1 MLNSLLDI
9 FTLRNFYLNGGIIL
23 IQILGMNVIPS
34 SLWTSNSKN
43 REIIEAMQRDPN
55 IHYYQSVH
63 ELAFELTL
71 RNNIISSARAMNEG
85 QSRFEV
91 FSTSRCNPQYW
102 ILTGAGG
109 FQLRPDVLPSDAIE
123 DIYKNSSLYGFECA
137 TAKMIIYY
145 HAVLKSINR
154 NMFNQLFQNIY
165 LYSWHADSDL
175 GIHSMNINYSL
186 PGDVIY
192 FNNPD
197 VSPETP
203 WWRGEN
209 AVVLEDGTFFGHGI
223 GIKTAKEIIDTL
235 NTNRKPGST
244 ISAYQTTN
252 VTRPAFRYLSQFS
265 VPLREINPYKFHFA
279 CIHHNQPSIAN
290 NQYSAFLQD
299 YYVQSI

>member
-1 MLNSLLDI
+1 
-9 FTLRNFYLNGGIIL
+9 L
-23 IQILGMNVIPS
+23 IQIFGMNVIPS
-34 SLWTSNSKN
+34 SLWSSHSKN
-43 REIIEAMQRDPN
+43 REIIKAMQQDPN
-55 IHYYQSVH
+55 IHYYQSIH

-71 RNNIISSARAMNEG
+71 RNNIISSAISMNLS
-85 QSRFEV
+85 QAKFEV

-102 ILTGAGG
+102 ILTSAGG

-145 HAVLKSINR
+145 HAVLKSINKD
-154 NMFNQLFQNIY
+154 MFNQLFQNIY

-175 GIHSMNINYSL
+175 GIHSKNINYYL

-197 VSPETP
+197 VNPETS

-209 AVVLEDGTFFGHGI
+209 AVVLGDGTFFGHGI
-223 GIKTAKEIIDTL
+223 GVKTAKEIIDIL
-235 NTNRKPGST
+235 NSSRKPGST

-252 VTRPAFRYLSQFS
+252 VTRPAFIYLSQFS
-265 VPLREINPYKFHFA
+265 APIRDINPYKFHFA
-279 CIHHNQPSIAN
+279 CIHHNQPSIAYD
-290 NQYSAFLQD
+290 QYSSFLQN

>member
-1 MLNSLLDI
+1 
-9 FTLRNFYLNGGIIL
+9 L

-34 SLWTSNSKN
+34 SLWSSNSNK
-43 REIIEAMQRDPN
+43 RKIIEAMQQDPN
-55 IHYYQSVH
+55 IHYYQSIH

-71 RNNIISSARAMNEG
+71 RNNIISSAQAMNDS
-85 QSRFEV
+85 QARFEV

-102 ILTGAGG
+102 ILTSAGG
-109 FQLRPDVLPSDAIE
+109 FQLRPDVLPSEAIE

-154 NMFNQLFQNIY
+154 DMFNRLFQSIY
-165 LYSWHADSDL
+165 LYSWHADTDL

-197 VSPETP
+197 VSPQTP

-209 AVVLEDGTFFGHGI
+209 AVVLGDGTFFGHGI
-223 GIKTAKEIIDTL
+223 GIKTAKEIIDVL
-235 NTNRKPGST
+235 NGFRNPGST

-252 VTRPAFRYLSQFS
+252 TTRPAFLYLSQFS
-265 VPLREINPYKFHFA
+265 VPLREINHVKFYFA
-279 CIHHNQPSIAN
+279 CIHHNQPSIAYE
-290 NQYSAFLQD
+290 QYSAFLHD